1 MDPSLER
8 IHATGGGAYKYQDVF
23 EREFGHLG
31 IQLQKHDE
39 MESMVNG
46 MAFILNY
53 AKDPAFTYRTGEG
66 KKYVND
72 NIQEFP
78 KLLVS
83 IGSGVSIIK
92 VNDFSSFQRVS
103 GTMIGGGT
111 LLGLSNLLTGV
122 NDFDRILEMSKRG
135 DNSQIDMLVKDI
147 YGNNSP
153 FQGLTGDLLASSF
166 AKVAFDNEFDG
177 KLHFNDISH
186 KYKKEDV
193 LNSLVFMIS
202 FNIGQLAYMTGQLHQ
217 TNQIFFIGNYVRGH
231 DLAMEKIDF
240 AV

>member
-1 MDPSLER
+1 
-8 IHATGGGAYKYQDVF
+8 
-23 EREFGHLG
+23 
-31 IQLQKHDE
+31 
-39 MESMVNG
+39 MESLVNG

-53 AKDPAFTYRTGEG
+53 AKEPAFSYRTGEG
-66 KKYVND
+66 KKY
-72 NIQEFP
+72 ITESLQTFP

-92 VNDFSSFQRVS
+92 VNDFGSFERVS

-111 LLGLSNLLTGV
+111 LLGLANLLTGI

-135 DNSQIDMLVKDI
+135 DNSKIDMLVKDI
-147 YGNNSP
+147 YGNDSP
-153 FQGLTGDLLASSF
+153 FSGLTGDLLASSF

-177 KLHFNDISH
+177 KLKFNDISH

-202 FNIGQLAYMTGQLHQ
+202 FNIGQLAYMTGQLH
-217 TNQIFFIGNYVRGH
+217 
-231 DLAMEKIDF
+231 
-240 AV
+240 